1 MSVPS
6 TPPIPRPSTTVLLVR
21 DGPTGLEVLMVV
33 RSEKSFYS
41 SAMVFPGGV
50 VDPED
55 AQDEWLDHVDG
66 AEALDV
72 QERALRIAGYRELY
86 EETGILLLDAPAV
99 AAPLSGREA
108 SFREVVAGAGG
119 RLDLCAMTPFARWI
133 TPEGAPKRFDAHFR
147 LCSLTTETV
156 AISDGREVVS
166 AEWVRPADAIAL
178 GERRERVLL
187 PPTRCQLDLLAQA
200 GSVDEAVAAARSRTI
215 RPVTPS
221 FVRREEGTFIT
232 IPADS
237 GYPVLEHLA
246 PR

>member
-6 TPPIPRPSTTVLLVR
+6 APPVPRPSTTVLLVR
-21 DGPTGLEVLMVV
+21 DGPAGLEVLMVV

-55 AQDEWLDHVDG
+55 REEAWLDHVDG
-66 AEALDV
+66 GQGLEAE
-72 QERALRIAGYRELY
+72 ERAFRIAGYRELY
-86 EETGILLLDAPAV
+86 EETGILLLDAPA
-99 AAPLSGREA
+99 AASAPRAGEA
-108 SFREVVAGAGG
+108 AFREVVAASGG
-119 RLDLCAMTPFARWI
+119 KLDLSAMTPFARWI

-147 LCSLTTETV
+147 LCSLTTDTV
-156 AISDGREVVS
+156 AVSDGRETVS
-166 AEWVRPADAIAL
+166 AEWVRPAEAIAL
-178 GERRERVLL
+178 GERRERILL

-200 GSVDEAVAAARSRTI
+200 GTVEDAVAAARARPI

-221 FVRREEGTFIT
+221 FTRREEGTFIT

>member
-6 TPPIPRPSTTVLLVR
+6 TPPVPRPSTTVLLVR
-21 DGPTGLEVLMVV
+21 DGPAGLEVLMVV
-33 RSEKSFYS
+33 RSEKAFYA

-50 VDPED
+50 IDPED
-55 AQDEWLDHVDG
+55 AEDAWLDHVEG
-66 AEALDV
+66 ADDLQVE
-72 QERALRIAGYRELY
+72 ERARRIAGYRELY
-86 EETGILLLDAPAV
+86 EETGILLLGARAQGGV
-99 AAPLSGREA
+99 VQVGEA
-108 SFREVVAGAGG
+108 SFRDVVAGAGG
-119 RLDLCAMTPFARWI
+119 RLDLAAMTPFARWI

-147 LCSLTTETV
+147 LCSLKTETV
-156 AISDGREVVS
+156 AVSDGREVVS
-166 AEWVRPADAIAL
+166 AEWVRPSDAIAL
-178 GERRERVLL
+178 GERRERILL

-200 GSVDEAVAAARSRTI
+200 NTVQEAVAAARGRTI

-221 FVRREEGTFIT
+221 FVRREEGAFIT